1 MIKIYTKGGVWK
13 TFVYAM
19 RHHNLSPLTLFG
31 FLKGCFTMTK
41 TINKKVLSFL
51 MILVLSLCCVSMS
64 ASAAEPDAGVS
75 PQWGGDITY
84 LKINYFTVEAF
95 NGYNSAGRPIGI
107 PVNYSMGY
115 VTGPTS
121 WAYCALP
128 DEFYQGMIDLNLKKF
143 LCTCTFEVIGTE
155 LTTYSVEVDG
165 KIISTK
171 TLSGNGEYT
180 VTWISNRKPD
190 TEFAIFAETLS
201 TRSTVTGRY
210 RAEAYYNG

>member
-1 MIKIYTKGGVWK
+1 MAKTLNIKV
-13 TFVYAM
+13 FA
-19 RHHNLSPLTLFG
+19 
-31 FLKGCFTMTK
+31 
-41 TINKKVLSFL
+41 FL
-51 MILVLSLCCVSMS
+51 MVLVLSLGCVSVS
-64 ASAAEPDAGVS
+64 ASAAIPDHGVS
-75 PQWGGDITY
+75 PQWGGDILY

-95 NGYNSAGRPIGI
+95 TGYNSAGKPVGT

-115 VTGPTS
+115 VDGPTS

-171 TLSGNGEYT
+171 ALSGNGEYT
-180 VTWISNRKPD
+180 VTWISSRKPD
-190 TEFAIFAETLS
+190 TDFAIITKTYS
-201 TRSTVTGRY
+201 TQASVTGRY